1 MDYTQVSLSLARVN
15 KSQCVYIKFSNRY
28 RGQGKR
34 AALGEHT
41 VTLVPAPLHAE
52 LDKQT
57 DPQTLAVVAK
67 TLYYITYM
75 PKESP

>member
-1 MDYTQVSLSLARVN
+1 M
-15 KSQCVYIKFSNRY
+15 CIKFSNRY

-34 AALGEHT
+34 AALGGHT

-57 DPQTLAVVAK
+57 DPQTLAVVAR
-67 TLYYITYM
+67 TLYYITYHARGIPVVEGCGCWM
-75 PKESP
+75 